1 MNPAYVHVKKNTK
14 VSIEKIKSEL
24 EKRNIFLVGRYAMW
38 KYCSIEDNILE
49 SRELANQINDIHNN
63 SYL

>member
-1 MNPAYVHVKKNTK
+1 
-14 VSIEKIKSEL
+14 
-24 EKRNIFLVGRYAMW
+24 MW